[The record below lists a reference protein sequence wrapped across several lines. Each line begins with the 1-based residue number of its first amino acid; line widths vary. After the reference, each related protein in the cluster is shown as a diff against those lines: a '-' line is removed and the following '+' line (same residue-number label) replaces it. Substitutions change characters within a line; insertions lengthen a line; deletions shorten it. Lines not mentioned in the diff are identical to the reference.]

1 MNNSQSGRRAHLT
14 AAAKALSGNFSVH
27 TQTEGYIL
35 RGLRHFSYNGTT
47 LDLVIQAMRAGA
59 QIGDSLVT
67 PGIGGHSNR
76 WELVGQGGGDRTL
89 GGAWVKRKI

>member
-1 MNNSQSGRRAHLT
+1 MNNSQSERKAHLS
-14 AAAKALSGNFSVH
+14 AAAKALSGNFSVY

-47 LDLVIQAMRAGA
+47 LDLVIQALKAGA

-67 PGIGGHSNR
+67 PGIGGRSNR
-76 WELVGQGGGDRTL
+76 WELIGKGGGDRTL
-89 GGAWVKRKI
+89 GGVWVKRKN